1 LSHDDPTLH
10 RPAAPEAGVFSLASL
25 LGVIW
30 HRRWL
35 VLAATAAGLA
45 AALLYL
51 VVTKPLYQA
60 SATVRPGITNYTAAW
75 QPERGWQL
83 KDIVRWYS
91 RGMYG
96 SGVKAKL
103 GLPER
108 SYRPD
113 IMADFIPRSVG
124 SQGGDVVTLVTLSPS
139 RQQAS
144 AILETS
150 IAIFNEYAEINSVGN
165 SLSLTRKSLQ
175 NEIEKLQNDRA
186 DIAIKRDLLNLMIDR
201 KRQELE
207 GVSMEQKKLELRIQ
221 EFLVEAELRQD
232 KAASLD
238 ARIDVMESGLQEMSY
253 YLERMKEKERL
264 TESRDTLLVEA
275 LPPGTEAPWLPD
287 FVQDRT
293 SLAGRLLLSTM
304 EAESSVY
311 EDRLEA
317 LDLRSA
323 NRVEDLKRRQML
335 LEESYALRKK
345 AALLESEI
353 KEMEINRDRALEQE
367 LVKIA
372 DDVRVFQSR
381 LEVLTPLE
389 QIGTIMVTERP
400 VRPRKLRVLGLLTA
414 AGLLGGL
421 SLAVGWDYLS
431 RHRDE
436 ILRNPSARP

>member
-1 LSHDDPTLH
+1 MSHDDPTPH
-10 RPAAPEAGVFSLASL
+10 RPADPDAGVFSLASL

-30 HRRWL
+30 RRRWL
-35 VLAATAAGLA
+35 VLGATAAGLA

-96 SGVKAKL
+96 SGVKEKL

-113 IMADFIPRSVG
+113 ILADFIPRGVG
-124 SQGGDVVTLVTLSPS
+124 TQGGDVVTLTTLSPS
-139 RQQAS
+139 RQQAG

-150 IAIFNEYAEINSVGN
+150 IALFNEYAEINSVGN
-165 SLSLTRKSLQ
+165 SLSLSRKSLQ
-175 NEIEKLQNDRA
+175 NEIDKLQNDRA

-201 KRQELE
+201 KRQDLE
-207 GVSMEQKKLELRIQ
+207 GVAMEQKKLELRIQ
-221 EFLVEAELRQD
+221 EFLIEAELRQD

-238 ARIDVMESGLQEMSY
+238 ARIDVMESGLQEMAY

-264 TESRDTLLVEA
+264 QDVGDTLYVEA
-275 LPPGTEAPWLPD
+275 PLPGAESPWLPD
-287 FVQDRT
+287 LVQDKT
-293 SLAGRLLLSTM
+293 SLAGRLLLSTL
-304 EAESSVY
+304 EARSSVY

-323 NRVEDLKRRQML
+323 NRVEDLKRRQLL
-335 LEESYALRKK
+335 LEESYTLRKK

-436 ILRNPSARP
+436 ILRNPPARP

>member
-1 LSHDDPTLH
+1 MSHDAPTPH
-10 RPAAPEAGVFSLASL
+10 RPAAPDAGVFSLASL
-25 LGVIW
+25 LGVLW
-30 HRRWL
+30 RRRWL
-35 VLAATAAGLA
+35 VLGATAAGLA

-96 SGVKAKL
+96 SGVKEKL

-113 IMADFIPRSVG
+113 ILADFIPRGVG
-124 SQGGDVVTLVTLSPS
+124 TQGGDVVTLTTLSPS
-139 RQQAS
+139 RQQAG

-150 IAIFNEYAEINSVGN
+150 IALFNEYAEINSVGN
-165 SLSLTRKSLQ
+165 SLSLSRKSLQ
-175 NEIEKLQNDRA
+175 NEIDKLQNDRA

-207 GVSMEQKKLELRIQ
+207 GVAMEQKKLELRIQ

-238 ARIDVMESGLQEMSY
+238 ARIDVMESGLQEMAY

-264 TESRDTLLVEA
+264 QDVVDTLFVEA
-275 LPPGTEAPWLPD
+275 PLPGAESPWLPD
-287 FVQDRT
+287 LVQDKT
-293 SLAGRLLLSTM
+293 SLAGRLLLSTL
-304 EAESSVY
+304 EARSSVY

-323 NRVEDLKRRQML
+323 NRVEDLKRRQLL
-335 LEESYALRKK
+335 LEESYTLRKK

-436 ILRNPSARP
+436 ILRNSPARP

>member
-1 LSHDDPTLH
+1 LSHDAPTPP
-10 RPAAPEAGVFSLASL
+10 RPAAPDDGVFSLASL
-25 LGVIW
+25 LGVVW
-30 HRRWL
+30 RRRWL
-35 VLAATAAGLA
+35 VLGATAAGLA

-96 SGVKAKL
+96 SGVKEKL
-103 GLPER
+103 GLPAR

-113 IMADFIPRSVG
+113 ITADFIPRGVG
-124 SQGGDVVTLVTLSPS
+124 TQGGDVVTLTTLSPS

-150 IAIFNEYAEINSVGN
+150 IALFNEYAEINSVGN
-165 SLSLTRKSLQ
+165 SLSLSRKSLQ
-175 NEIEKLQNDRA
+175 NEIDKLLNDRA
-186 DIAIKRDLLNLMIDR
+186 DVAIKRDLLNLMIDR

-207 GVSMEQKKLELRIQ
+207 GVAMEQKKLELRIQ
-221 EFLVEAELRQD
+221 EFLIEAELRQD

-238 ARIDVMESGLQEMSY
+238 ARIGVMESGLQEMDY

-264 TESRDTLLVEA
+264 QADPDTLYVEA
-275 LPPGTEAPWLPD
+275 PPPGFETPWLPD
-287 FVQDRT
+287 FVQDKT
-293 SLAGRLLLSTM
+293 SLAGRLLLSAL
-304 EAESSVY
+304 EARAAVF

-323 NRVEDLKRRQML
+323 NRVEDLKRRQLL
-335 LEESYALRKK
+335 LEESYTLRQK

-400 VRPRKLRVLGLLTA
+400 VRPRRLRVLGLLTA

-421 SLAVGWDYLS
+421 TVAVGWDYLS

>member
-1 LSHDDPTLH
+1 MSHDAPTPH
-10 RPAAPEAGVFSLASL
+10 RPAASDAGVFSLASL
-25 LGVIW
+25 LGVLW
-30 HRRWL
+30 RRRWL
-35 VLAATAAGLA
+35 VLGATAAGLA

-96 SGVKAKL
+96 SGVKEKL

-113 IMADFIPRSVG
+113 ILADFIPRGVG
-124 SQGGDVVTLVTLSPS
+124 TQGGDVVTLTTLSPS
-139 RQQAS
+139 RQQAG

-150 IAIFNEYAEINSVGN
+150 IALFNEYAEINSVGN
-165 SLSLTRKSLQ
+165 SLSLSRKSLQ
-175 NEIEKLQNDRA
+175 NEIDKLQNDRA

-207 GVSMEQKKLELRIQ
+207 GVAMEQKKLELRIQ

-238 ARIDVMESGLQEMSY
+238 ARIDVMESGLQEMAY

-264 TESRDTLLVEA
+264 QDVGDTLFVEA
-275 LPPGTEAPWLPD
+275 PLPGAESPWLPD
-287 FVQDRT
+287 LVQDKT
-293 SLAGRLLLSTM
+293 SLAGRLLLSTL
-304 EAESSVY
+304 EARSSVY

-323 NRVEDLKRRQML
+323 NRVEDLKRRQLL
-335 LEESYALRKK
+335 LEESYTLRKK

-436 ILRNPSARP
+436 ILRNPPARP

>member
-1 LSHDDPTLH
+1 MSHDDPNLH
-10 RPAAPEAGVFSLASL
+10 RSAAPDAGVFSLASL
-25 LGVIW
+25 LGVVW

-35 VLAATAAGLA
+35 VLVVTAAGLA
-45 AALLYL
+45 VALLYL
-51 VVTKPLYQA
+51 VITRPLYQA

-83 KDIVRWYS
+83 KDLVRWYS

-113 IMADFIPRSVG
+113 IMADFIPRGVG
-124 SQGGDVVTLVTLSPS
+124 TQGGDVVTLTTLSPS

-150 IAIFNEYAEINSVGN
+150 IALFNEYAEINSVGN
-165 SLSLTRKSLQ
+165 SLSLARKSLQ
-175 NEIEKLQNDRA
+175 NEIDKLQNERA
-186 DIAIKRDLLNLMIDR
+186 NVTIKRDLLNLMIDR

-207 GVSMEQKKLELRIQ
+207 GVAMEQKKLELRIQ
-221 EFLVEAELRQD
+221 EFLIEADLRQD

-238 ARIDVMESGLQEMSY
+238 ARIDAMENGLQEMAY

-264 TESRDTLLVEA
+264 QDSRDTLLVEA
-275 LPPGTEAPWLPD
+275 PPPDAETPWLPD
-287 FVQDRT
+287 LIQDKT
-293 SLAGRLLLSTM
+293 SLAGRLLLSTL

-323 NRVEDLKRRQML
+323 NRVEDLKRRQLL
-335 LEESYALRKK
+335 LEETYTLRKK
-345 AALLESEI
+345 ATLLESEI
-353 KEMEINRDRALEQE
+353 KEMEINRDRSLEQE
-367 LVKIA
+367 LVKLV
-372 DDVRVFQSR
+372 DEVRVFQSR

-389 QIGTIMVTERP
+389 QIGTIMVSERP

-414 AGLLGGL
+414 AGLLAGL
-421 SLAVGWDYLS
+421 TLAVGWDYLS
-431 RHRDE
+431 RHREE
-436 ILRNPSARP
+436 ILRNPAARP

>member
-1 LSHDDPTLH
+1 LSHDDPTPY
-10 RPAAPEAGVFSLASL
+10 RTTDPDTGVFTLASL
-25 LGVIW
+25 IGVVW
-30 HRRWL
+30 RRRWL
-35 VLAATAAGLA
+35 VLGVTAAGLA

-51 VVTKPLYQA
+51 MVTKPLYQA

-83 KDIVRWYS
+83 KDIVRWYT
-91 RGMYG
+91 RGVYG
-96 SGVKAKL
+96 AGVKVKL

-113 IMADFIPRSVG
+113 IMADFIPRGVG
-124 SQGGDVVTLVTLSPS
+124 TQGGDVVTLTTLSPS

-175 NEIEKLQNDRA
+175 NEIDKLLNERA
-186 DIAIKRDLLNLMIDR
+186 NITIKRDLLNLMIDR

-207 GVSMEQKKLELRIQ
+207 GVAMEQKKLELRIQ
-221 EFLVEAELRQD
+221 EFLVEADLRQD
-232 KAASLD
+232 KAANLD
-238 ARIDVMESGLQEMSY
+238 ARIGVMESGLQEMAY
-253 YLERMKEKERL
+253 YLERMKEKERRQDG
-264 TESRDTLLVEA
+264 RDTLLVEA
-275 LPPGTEAPWLPD
+275 PPPGAESPWLPD
-287 FVQDRT
+287 LIQDKT
-293 SLAGRLLLSTM
+293 SLAGRLLLSTL

-323 NRVEDLKRRQML
+323 NRLEDLKRRQLL
-335 LEESYALRKK
+335 LEETYTLRKK

-353 KEMEINRDRALEQE
+353 MEMEINRDRSLEQE
-367 LVKIA
+367 LVKLS
-372 DDVRVFQSR
+372 DEVRVFQSR

-389 QIGTIMVTERP
+389 QIGTIMVSEQP
-400 VRPRKLRVLGLLTA
+400 VRPRRLRVLGLLTA

-436 ILRNPSARP
+436 ILRNPSARS